1 MGILES
7 ALFWK
12 GAAVLVTAIIGA
24 VYGRKELK
32 AAREDKQSFAKSLAR
47 TCYFV
52 AEALAAAGK
61 IKETPAGTL
70 AEMKRSRAISEFV
83 AAWTPIYGAEPEKVF
98 LDIAKSEFSILAALG
113 KDLASF
119 HKALMD

>member
-7 ALFWK
+7 AVFWK
-12 GAAVLVTAIIGA
+12 GASVVISLIIGA
-24 VYGRKELK
+24 IYGRKEMK
-32 AAREDKQSFAKSLAR
+32 AARADKVAFAKSLAR

-61 IKETPAGTL
+61 IKASPMGTI

-83 AAWTPIYGAEPEKVF
+83 AAWSPVYGADPEPEY
-98 LDIAKSEFSILAALG
+98 LDIAKSEFSILAGLG
-113 KDLASF
+113 NQLASF
-119 HKALMD
+119 HNAMKD